1 MQEQFLTLYNALEDH
16 EKDQVV
22 YSHPDY
28 FNVGI
33 TWNDVKKAL
42 DAQSGLAQIALL
54 AFVRAGII
62 KL

>member
-1 MQEQFLTLYNALEDH
+1 MEEQFLALYNALEDH
-16 EKDQVV
+16 EKDSVV

-33 TWNDVKKAL
+33 TWNDVKKAI
-42 DAQSGLAQIALL
+42 DVKSALANIALL